1 MFSEELLEKIFTDPD
16 VVKCP
21 IGTQATI
28 VRAVERILD
37 DDKKEKK
44 DATIRES

>member
-1 MFSEELLEKIFTDPD
+1 MFSDELLEKIFTDPD

-21 IGTQATI
+21 IGTQATMVKAI
-28 VRAVERILD
+28 ERIL
-37 DDKKEKK
+37 EQEEENK